1 MTYPSDISRE
11 QFKKILPILEEARKK
26 TKPRTH
32 DLYDIFNALLY
43 ILKTG
48 CQWRALPH
56 DYPDYRSVHYY
67 FRMWSKDKKD
77 EKESVLDVILK
88 KIGRGRTYQKWQ
100 ETMHEHGYR

>member
-11 QFKKILPILEEARKK
+11 QFEKILPILEEARKK

-67 FRMWSKDKKD
+67 FRMWSQVKKDK
-77 EKESVLDVILK
+77 KESVLDVVLK
-88 KIGRGRTYQKWQ
+88 KIGRGRAYQKWK